1 MFAKSS
7 TAYTS
12 NQGTHRIPRLPW
24 ATLIRPIV
32 PALHQEGFDDQWRS
46 SCVCFVPGRMVPLP
60 HGPTPTKSKSTQE

>member
-46 SCVCFVPGRMVPLP
+46 SCVFRPRSYGATAPRTDA
-60 HGPTPTKSKSTQE
+60 HQE